1 MGAIRMTQSTAAV
14 LQAVAAGHM
23 YGFDIMDA
31 TGLQSG
37 TVFPIL
43 RRLEAAGLL
52 RGRWEPVS
60 DAHRGSR
67 PQRRLYELTGV
78 GIEALAAAR
87 EKLSHARSLL
97 DSLISSKES

>member
-1 MGAIRMTQSTAAV
+1 MTQSTAAV

-43 RRLEAAGLL
+43 RRLESVGIL

-60 DAHRGSR
+60 EAHRGSR
-67 PQRRLYELTGV
+67 PQRRLYELTEVGV
-78 GIEALAAAR
+78 ECAAEAR
-87 EKLSHARSLL
+87 EKLARSRSML
-97 DSLISSKES
+97 DSLIRSNET